1 MTEKMLPIIPDYLS
15 RVGKTLLIVIIVI
28 GALSILHKRPNKE
41 RDVAVAG
48 QTPEKV
54 ADIPQKSVESELWR
68 ITAYCKNSC
77 CCGKWADGITASGAK
92 AEGKLIAAPP
102 EIPFGTWID
111 IPGYG
116 MAEVLDRGGSIKG
129 RRFDLLFSTHQEA
142 LEWGVKY
149 LRIKL

>member
-1 MTEKMLPIIPDYLS
+1 MYITKTVLGIIITLIICLLLLT
-15 RVGKTLLIVIIVI
+15 KTTQRQHPLIVIERKGQNVLL
-28 GALSILHKRPNKE
+28 AKE
-41 RDVAVAG
+41 DCG
-48 QTPEKV
+48 KNTSN
-54 ADIPQKSVESELWR
+54 IWR
-68 ITAYCKNSC
+68 VSAYCSGKC

-129 RRFDLLFSTHQEA
+129 RRLDLLFSTHQEA

-149 LRIKL
+149 LEIKINIDKLQ

>member
-1 MTEKMLPIIPDYLS
+1 MNEQKPTRMTMMQVFLMGIGIIIF
-15 RVGKTLLIVIIVI
+15 TLIYCLTQTPKNEREG
-28 GALSILHKRPNKE
+28 GAT
-41 RDVAVAG
+41 G

-54 ADIPQKSVESELWR
+54 ADIGQNPIQSELWR
-68 ITAYCKNSC
+68 ITAYCPCVK

-129 RRFDLLFSTHQEA
+129 RRLDVLFPTHQEA

-149 LRIKL
+149 LEIRL